1 MILKITFL
9 IEEYF
14 LQILRLEE
22 LLLYV
27 PRNLLEIFIIIKT
40 IVS

>member
-9 IEEYF
+9 VVEYF
-14 LQILRLEE
+14 LQILRLEK

-27 PRNLLEIFIIIKT
+27 PRNLLEIFIIIET

>member
-27 PRNLLEIFIIIKT
+27 PTNLLEIFIIIKT